1 MKDINPSDR
10 PPIAHKGGLKSK
22 FFEPPL
28 GGRGQAPLY
37 FLLFFLITFS
47 LNSFCQ
53 DEKVS
58 DIISSIA
65 EELADDETDPEAV
78 AIYTEKLYDLI
89 EKPVR
94 INSASESELS
104 RLFFLTDFQVKS
116 LADYIHSSGKI
127 FSLYEI
133 ASVPGFDRDLVQM
146 IYPFLSLDT
155 EKAANYDSIRL
166 RNNLLSNFS
175 VRYPVPGE
183 SYTGSPW
190 KSLTRYKFTAGRF
203 SGGITAEKDAGE
215 KLLSGKPPL
224 PDFFSVSLAWTGT
237 GIVRKVIAGDFG
249 ARFGMGTSINTGLR
263 TGLSLTQSGYLSGG
277 DEIKQYTSTDEN
289 IFFRGV
295 ASQFQIRK
303 TGLSFFYSV
312 NRIDATVDTTGNIPT
327 LFIETFQTSG
337 LHNNISSLEKKD
349 AIAEY
354 CYGVNVS
361 SDFKNFRLGAVWT
374 GSRFSLPVIR
384 NNPDPEKIYD
394 FEGTGNITAAAY
406 YKAILGKML
415 FYGEVS
421 SNLNQKL
428 AIVQGL
434 SFRPSDR
441 LSINLLYRDYNPGFI
456 SFHGKGFFSSSAGN
470 NVKGVFGNF
479 TFEAARH
486 LFVSAGC
493 DLRFYPWLKYRCSA
507 PSAAVSKEMRLKY
520 IPSDKITFEAVYN
533 SRQSMLNL
541 AETDGIKKQ
550 GIFTVSLVKGVVRY
564 SPDDNLT
571 FGTRLD
577 YKVTRPDGARGMLLL
592 QDISYRF
599 GKIPL
604 SVWFRYCIFKTDNWD
619 SRLYTYEN
627 DLLYSF
633 SIPALSGEGSRS
645 YLMIV
650 WRAMKFI
657 DFRIKYGLTE
667 IKKENDDNNET
678 EELKIQVKIRF

>member
-1 MKDINPSDR
+1 MNK
-10 PPIAHKGGLKSK
+10 
-22 FFEPPL
+22 
-28 GGRGQAPLY
+28 Y
-37 FLLFFLITFS
+37 FLLFLLITLS

-65 EELADDETDPEAV
+65 EELADDETDPEAA
-78 AIYTEKLYDLI
+78 AIYIEKLYDLI

-94 INSASESELS
+94 INSADESELS
-104 RLFFLTDFQVKS
+104 RLFFLTDFQVKA

-133 ASVPGFDRDLVQM
+133 ASVSGFDRDLARM
-146 IYPFLSLDT
+146 IFPFVSLDT
-155 EKAANYDSIRL
+155 EKAANSDSMRL
-166 RNNLLSNFS
+166 RNNLLSNLS
-175 VRYPVPGE
+175 VRFPVPGTSSE
-183 SYTGSPW
+183 GSPW

-215 KLLSGKPPL
+215 KLLSGRPPL
-224 PDFFSVSLAWTGT
+224 PDFFSVSLVWNGT
-237 GIVRKVIAGDFG
+237 GIVRRVIAGDFG

-277 DEIKQYTSTDEN
+277 DEIKPYTSTDEN

-295 ASQFQIRK
+295 AAQFQIRK

-312 NRIDATVDTTGNIPT
+312 NRIDATVDTAENAPI

-337 LHNNISSLEKKD
+337 LHNSISSLEKKD
-349 AIAEY
+349 AVTEY
-354 CYGVNVS
+354 CYGLNVS
-361 SDFKNFRLGAVWT
+361 SDFKYFRLGMVLT

-384 NNPDPEKIYD
+384 TNPDPEKIYD

-456 SFHGKGFFSSSAGN
+456 SFHGKGLFSSSAGN
-470 NVKGVFGNF
+470 NVRGVFGNF

-507 PSAAVSKEMRLKY
+507 PSAAVNKEVRLKY
-520 IPSDKITFEAVYN
+520 LPSDKITFEAVYN

-541 AETDGIKKQ
+541 NENDGIKKQ
-550 GIFTVSLVKGVVRY
+550 GIFAGSLVKGVVRY
-564 SPDDNLT
+564 SPDNKLT
-571 FGTRLD
+571 FGIRLD
-577 YKVTRPDGARGMLLL
+577 YKITRPDGARGMLLL

-604 SVWFRYCIFKTDNWD
+604 SVWFRYCIFRTDDWD

-645 YLMIV
+645 YVMV
-650 WRAMKFI
+650 AWRAGKFI
-657 DFRIKYGLTE
+657 DLRIKYGITE
-667 IKKENDDNNET
+667 IQKEYDANSQT
-678 EELKIQVKIRF
+678 EELKMQVRIRF